1 MAGWKFYIDNIRV
14 NEPIGFDGIE
24 FIANRK
30 EFHGIDQPFT
40 TAIGF
45 IGKGAKILK
54 AYFDSGFINDLIPFR
69 MTSDQKVDGTKYDF
83 NGFINM
89 ALYSEKNTCDTQGW
103 EITVGIIDEPF
114 RENFLTRQDVEIDLL
129 TLKNLDQEAIDPLVL
144 TEVRLHS
151 QQLYLQGIAK
161 NLADEEVQIITDG
174 GFDASYVLPFFW
186 QNSDFKGQYGDT
198 FPRKEIRRSD
208 FNAIFVN
215 NGTDT
220 RTLRAKGKGS
230 YSVNPNFVVGS
241 GGDISFQIF
250 AKVFQVGN
258 YGVGTLYTSLFTTPL
273 VPVLTTSTGEFD
285 FDFSF
290 PVPVDYGLVIQWGY
304 SDDSTY
310 TAIET
315 TVSFPIG
322 IELELTE
329 FSKST
334 ASLCRGLYVYDC
346 LFRILQIITG
356 SDNPLISDYFSV
368 VDEGLMWNNF
378 ITTGLYIRNGQLLE
392 ESSPQITTTFKRFFT
407 DLSRIF
413 NLGWAFEWSD
423 YYQQYRIR
431 VEPMEY
437 FYNNGIKIGEFGKAS
452 NITQYALSD
461 KLVNNFQLGFTD
473 QWKNIAVSGIFE
485 PHTYRSYFTPNKS
498 RSGEKV
504 SEDLRSNII
513 CSGYAIEFSRRL
525 QFLRDDSGSSD
536 RPNDYNLFLIWLNRE
551 SVTFDEIEDTGYEV
565 IDETGS
571 VTFAPG
577 TVSVGSDLA
586 GTTNSPI
593 ESVYNILHTPAR
605 IAARYW
611 KWLGMNTY
619 GLPTAK
625 AVLFFQSGEYYTSLE
640 SEINDAFFPTSS
652 QELQGTVSERTDISE
667 AILTVGLNQY
677 LFKPIGFD
685 FVYPQSLCSFLNMAN
700 LGYGYVKVT
709 SGNQEFFGFIQESSN
724 RPVDPKSGE
733 TTFKLLLAKNAPLP
747 GDYRTGDYHTGDYHT
762 GD

>member
-1 MAGWKFYIDNIRV
+1 MRGFFIYLCLMAGWKFYIDNIRV

-40 TAIGF
+40 TDIGF
-45 IGKGAKILK
+45 IGKGAKLLK
-54 AYFDSGFINDLIPFR
+54 SYFDSGFINDLIPFR
-69 MTSDQKVDGTKYDF
+69 MTSDQKVDGSAYDF
-83 NGFINM
+83 NGYINM

-129 TLKNLDQEAIDPLVL
+129 SLKNLDQEAIDPLVL

-151 QQLYLQGIAK
+151 QQLYLQALG
-161 NLADEEVQIITDG
+161 TDSVEINETING
-174 GFDASYVLPFFW
+174 LTMPVYFE
-186 QNSDFKGQYGDT
+186 NSDFKGPFGNTFNSTGTSLITTNVFFQNNADYPRNIGLKFNVKVSGTLFNSGGIGDAFGIVLKIWNADNSLASFHLFVQT
-198 FPRKEIRRSD
+198 APFSAVGETQTLD
-208 FNAIFVN
+208 FNTGGYYN
-215 NGTDT
+215 
-220 RTLRAKGKGS
+220 
-230 YSVNPNFVVGS
+230 VVVQPGQRFRVS
-241 GGDISFQIF
+241 IEPGIPLTFF
-250 AKVFQVGN
+250 TFKVFAGSKTQLN
-258 YGVGTLYTSLFTTPL
+258 EL
-273 VPVLTTSTGEFD
+273 ST
-285 FDFSF
+285 
-290 PVPVDYGLVIQWGY
+290 VN
-304 SDDSTY
+304 
-310 TAIET
+310 
-315 TVSFPIG
+315 
-322 IELELTE
+322 
-329 FSKST
+329 
-334 ASLCRGLYVYDC
+334 ASLCKGLYVYDC

-368 VDEGLMWNNF
+368 VNEGLMWNNF

-392 ESSPQITTTFKRFFT
+392 ESNPQITTTFKRFFT

-437 FYNNGIKIGEFGKAS
+437 FYNNGIKIGEFRKAS

-461 KLVNNFQLGFTD
+461 KLVNSFQLGFTD

-498 RSGEKV
+498 RSSTQSV
-504 SEDLRSNII
+504 QDLRSNII

-536 RPNDYNLFLIWLNRE
+536 RPNDYTLFLIWLNRE
-551 SVTFDEIEDTGYEV
+551 SVTINPIENTGYEV
-565 IDETGS
+565 IGETGS

-577 TVSVGSDLA
+577 TVSVGSDLV

-593 ESVYNILHTPAR
+593 ESVYNMLHTPAR

-619 GLPTAK
+619 GLPALK

-640 SEINDAFFPTSS
+640 SEINDAFFPTEN
-652 QELQGTVSERTDISE
+652 QELQGTVSESTDISE
-667 AILTVGLNQY
+667 AILTEGLNQY
-677 LFKPIGFD
+677 LFKPIGLD
-685 FVYPQSLCSFLNMAN
+685 FVYPQSLCSFLTMAN

-709 SGNQEFFGFIQESSN
+709 SGNQEFFGFIQESFN
-724 RPVDPKSGE
+724 KPVDPKSGE

-747 GDYRTGDYHTGDYHT
+747 GDYHGGDYHSGDYHTSD
-762 GD
+762 